1 MPTTRIS
8 PKHQIT
14 IPKPV
19 FDAVS
24 LEVGDVLDA
33 AVHNGKIVLTPK
45 RLADKVPAA
54 KFSPA
59 EQKILV
65 RAQAKIER
73 IQNDL
78 LNSKGL
84 TVKETE
90 LAS

>member
-1 MPTTRIS
+1 
-8 PKHQIT
+8 
-14 IPKPV
+14 
-19 FDAVS
+19 
-24 LEVGDVLDA
+24 
-33 AVHNGKIVLTPK
+33 
-45 RLADKVPAA
+45 PAA

-90 LAS
+90 LASKAGLIDEDQRYFWAEEWQKDIRAAKRDIQAGRACGPFATAEELIDSLNA